1 MVEIILFPAVPFVS
15 YYCLY
20 IRDEATKTKSDNCF
34 TAGRGFF
41 MQDCFELNEKDK
53 RFILLKQAIT
63 QLKHQRGALI
73 AVLHQAQEIYGFLPE
88 KLQEH
93 IAEQLTVPLS
103 EVCGVVSFYSY
114 FSMKPRGKYLIRVC
128 LGTACYVKGAGEIF
142 GKLSQHLK
150 ISIGETSTDG
160 KFTLEASRCIGA
172 CGLAPVLAINDEIHG
187 RLTTAATVKL
197 LEAYRQRRSDDA

>member
-1 MVEIILFPAVPFVS
+1 
-15 YYCLY
+15 
-20 IRDEATKTKSDNCF
+20 
-34 TAGRGFF
+34 
-41 MQDCFELNEKDK
+41 MQGCFELNEKDK
-53 RFILLKQAIT
+53 RFIRLKQEIA
-63 QLKHQRGALI
+63 QLKLRRGALI

-88 KLQEH
+88 KLLEH

-142 GKLSQHLK
+142 AKLSQELK
-150 ISIGETSTDG
+150 ISMGETSGDG

-187 RLTTAATVKL
+187 KLTTADTVKL
-197 LEAYRQRRSDDA
+197 LESYKQRRSGDA

>member
-1 MVEIILFPAVPFVS
+1 
-15 YYCLY
+15 
-20 IRDEATKTKSDNCF
+20 
-34 TAGRGFF
+34 
-41 MQDCFELNEKDK
+41 MQDCFQLNEKDK
-53 RFILLKQAIT
+53 RFIRLREAIG
-63 QLKHQRGALI
+63 QFKHQRGALI

-93 IAEQLTVPLS
+93 IAEELTVPLS

-142 GKLSQHLK
+142 AELSERLK
-150 ISIGETSTDG
+150 ISIGETSADG

-172 CGLAPVLAINDEIHG
+172 CGLAPVLSINDEIHG
-187 RLTTAATVKL
+187 RLTTADTVKL
-197 LEAYRQRRSDDA
+197 LEAYRQRRSGDA